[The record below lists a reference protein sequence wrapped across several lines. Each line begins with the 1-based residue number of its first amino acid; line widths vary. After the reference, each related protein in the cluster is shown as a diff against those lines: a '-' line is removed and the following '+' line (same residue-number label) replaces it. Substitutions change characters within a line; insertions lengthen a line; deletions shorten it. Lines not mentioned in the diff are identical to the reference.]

1 LDDDMDDEI
10 TAALTGGGI
19 ADITTVGRK
28 TSKPRRI
35 EIAFHHLD
43 GEWFLTGKPG
53 IARDWLANLL
63 AEPRFTLHLK
73 RGVEAD
79 VPAAAEPITDPDE
92 RAAVLFRILTE
103 SWDTEP
109 EKARAVL
116 PRWVEGSP
124 LVRFRPV

>member
-1 LDDDMDDEI
+1 MDDTI
-10 TAALTGGGI
+10 TTALTGGGI
-19 ADITTVGRK
+19 ADITTIGRK
-28 TSKPRRI
+28 TGEPRRI
-35 EIAFHHLD
+35 EIGFHYFD

-53 IARDWLANLL
+53 IKRDWLANLL

-79 VPAAAEPITDPDE
+79 VPASAEPITDPDE
-92 RAAVLFRILTE
+92 RAEVLFRILTE

-116 PRWVEGSP
+116 PRWVEDSP
-124 LVRFRPV
+124 LVRFRPA